1 MAAKQ
6 ILIEPKDLGF
16 GMNPVFPEVKPGYEV
31 LEFRVNWSGNAGCFR
46 EVVIKNF
53 RLPDGKEAQISPAE
67 LRFPLGVETAPPVRF
82 NFTVKDPTP
91 CKFDVELHRVH
102 PDEVILIDPGIILQ
116 PGP

>member
-6 ILIEPKDLGF
+6 IVIEPRNLGF
-16 GMNPVFPEVKPGYEV
+16 GMDPVLPEVKPGYEV
-31 LEFRVNWSGNAGCFR
+31 LQFQVSWNSNGGCFR
-46 EVVIKNF
+46 EVVVKNF
-53 RLPDGKEAQISPAE
+53 RLPNGSAAQVSAQEI
-67 LRFPLGVETAPPVRF
+67 RFGLGDETARELRF
-82 NFTVKDPTP
+82 NFTVKVPTP